1 MPRLNRSQLLT
12 PALHG
17 VALALLGLHLYVYT
31 LPPTPDPI
39 PAPDSAEAVW
49 WGLWPVTYLP
59 TWAVAV
65 GAMAVVGA
73 IVLHWLPGLQDGLA
87 RLRFSRPPLWPILWL
102 ISAAL
107 LLAFFLFP
115 IAHTRWGDAF
125 ILAKGIAFP
134 DPALRLT
141 RSWQAPLDVALHS
154 ELWRWLHEPLG
165 WEDATPVY
173 RLLSPVAGALYLL
186 VTLALCRLPLLQPA
200 WLPYG
205 LLTTLGL
212 MQLFFGYVENYS
224 FAAAGVL
231 AYLWLGLAVIEGRR
245 PLWLAATVLALT
257 HAMHPSTI
265 VLAPSLLYLGVL
277 QQRTASAGGN
287 QKPASIVLQIALPM
301 VLVGGATF
309 LFMEASGHGL
319 AKLLGDD
326 RPGGGDGR
334 WFVPLFETTTRWEH
348 YTMFSWA
355 HFRDLLNNQ
364 LLVAPIVLPSLIGV
378 GIAWAVKQREVH
390 KRNRR
395 PGGMLSSVSELPSPD
410 RSFLSS
416 LRFLLIAAA
425 FQLLFITVWNP
436 DYGGQ
441 RDWDLFSLAW
451 LSPTLLLTLLLP
463 RVLHGR
469 SLAGGIA
476 PLLLLQAWH
485 TIAWIYQ
492 NTLPWQWPR

>member
-17 VALALLGLHLYVYT
+17 VALALVGLHLYVYT

-73 IVLHWLPGLQDGLA
+73 ILLYWLPGLQDRLA
-87 RLRFSRPPLWPILWL
+87 RQRFGRPPLRPILWL

-165 WEDATPVY
+165 WEDAAPVY

-287 QKPASIVLQIALPM
+287 QKPVSIVLQIALPM

-319 AKLLGDD
+319 AALLGDD

-364 LLVAPIVLPSLIGV
+364 VLVAPIVLPSLIGV
-378 GIAWAVKQREVH
+378 GIAWAVKPREVH
-390 KRNRR
+390 TRNRR
-395 PGGMLSSVSELPSPD
+395 PGSMHSSVSELPSPD
-410 RSFLSS
+410 RSFSSS

-451 LSPTLLLTLLLP
+451 LSPTLLLALLLP
-463 RVLHGR
+463 RVMDGR

-485 TIAWIYQ
+485 MIAWIYQ